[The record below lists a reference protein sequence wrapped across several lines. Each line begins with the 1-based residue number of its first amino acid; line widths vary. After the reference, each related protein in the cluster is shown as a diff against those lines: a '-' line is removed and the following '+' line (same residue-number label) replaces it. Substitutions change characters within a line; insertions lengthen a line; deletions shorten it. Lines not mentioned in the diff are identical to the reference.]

1 MDDQTFTRST
11 TERAGLPEETAEPI
25 EHATLR
31 TLHRRRAPRP
41 RPGSRRAPPAAG
53 QPPADRISGRE
64 AQDLAAQLPARLED
78 ALRTPRHESEAIGL
92 NEFVRR
98 VAERG
103 DVGPDE
109 AAGAAAVLI
118 TVRDAVT
125 PGEFDDVLSHLPP
138 EYRELVGPMS

>member
-11 TERAGLPEETAEPI
+11 AERAGLPEETAEPI
-25 EHATLR
+25 ERATLR

-41 RPGSRRAPPAAG
+41 RPGGRRAPPAAG
-53 QPPADRISGRE
+53 QPLSDHISGGK
-64 AQDLAAQLPARLED
+64 AQDLPAQLPARLED
-78 ALRTPRHESEAIGL
+78 VPRSPRHESEEFGL
-92 NEFVRR
+92 DEFVRR

-118 TVRDAVT
+118 AVRDAVT
-125 PGEFDDVLSHLPP
+125 PGEFDDVLSQLPP

>member
-1 MDDQTFTRST
+1 
-11 TERAGLPEETAEPI
+11 
-25 EHATLR
+25 
-31 TLHRRRAPRP
+31 
-41 RPGSRRAPPAAG
+41 
-53 QPPADRISGRE
+53 
-64 AQDLAAQLPARLED
+64 
-78 ALRTPRHESEAIGL
+78 L

-125 PGEFDDVLSHLPP
+125 PGEFDDVLSQLPQ